1 MYSPRLSKSTSPTA
15 IILVSLLFLG
25 TLPIAQLVSASNSAV
40 VDTDTNTVYFDEIIY
55 HESEQPLFASDKT
68 LFTVPNIGS
77 GDGAACTAI
86 QVLEAVYTGN
96 VQWDCRDLDGDGYT
110 GVWDLNGGHHL
121 EHDRYSANIYLVYQY
136 KIEYYGDLTF
146 ETTTTWD
153 YNTPPQTL
161 TELTDS
167 NENFIVSA
175 KASLRLKIDRD
186 YVGPNGNQN
195 INRNTLNF
203 DIPVVN
209 PFNDID
215 GDGSSINF
223 KGTKFYI
230 WDNYVEFASEY
241 DENDKLGINHD
252 LDGPIT
258 LYELDLLGLAEN
270 FLQGPQLAL
279 LKAFSYFLS
288 INFEIDL
295 DLELDMKNYVQ
306 VLLGMN
312 SVSSIRSTYNSD
324 STRSGYGCFMGSSL
338 SMNKCN
344 KMVPGSGSQMNGVVG
359 FYHMISTKESYSA
372 NIVIDHSDSAIA
384 RTLWGLFTDGQ
395 PKVYPIASGYF
406 ATQSSSNHLTM
417 SSSSFAIDSTNSY
430 IMTTPPNSVPEITIT
445 DGTTEVS
452 NIVTNLGVDNSITV
466 YTYDADSDVLSGNVA
481 WGDGTYSSLNSNS
494 PQTLTHTYTDT
505 GIYHIGVEVSD
516 GKDLSYGDPLKVI
529 VTPQSSALSDL
540 SISVAE
546 IVIDEGDSMSF
557 SLDSTSSMST
567 TEYIFDDAKG
577 NEERIEPSSG
587 ELETVMRN
595 VQYQNPGEYYPNLQ
609 AYDSSGNLIGYDEVK
624 IRVLPDFGNGTYDI
638 TQFEILGDGILVV
651 IDDDGSQ
658 LYTDERTEHYE
669 NSNISSISLIN
680 AVSKV
685 ATIRNK
691 SVEFFIVGDT
701 DLDGAV
707 DTFGSNGPG
716 LRILSQYSTVIW
728 TTGSDPSPLTDFDE
742 AVLRTYVRSNGA
754 FVMFS
759 QDYLWGVNSSQN
771 TWYPGSFAYDILGV
785 SSSEQEIGEP
795 GGNFISNNE
804 PPFFGLGEVELSELT
819 NYSYQDH
826 LSNEETSYFYPEFQD
841 FESSSVHGV
850 KSRYVNPQTNPWTDM
865 GQGTINWRTWS
876 YWQRDCSA
884 STSGSCSLKSAPANN
899 NNAKLMYADVPT
911 LNVPTQIQFNY
922 FVSSEANKDIL
933 KFSVNGQE
941 IQRWS
946 GTSMSQWG
954 TFTHTLS
961 AGSHQLEWAYV
972 KDSSG
977 SAGADAGWID
987 AVYICCNTQTSE
999 RVLVSEIMP
1008 IGDSNYGLMHRV
1020 LTDADNDGS
1029 ADTFSD
1035 VFFFSMDPVQIDK
1048 KYDLESMFI
1057 NLLDTSVNRNPIPWT
1072 PDGGIET
1079 RAKANWLFMDD
1090 SRLLPSNWG
1099 GQHQVG
1105 EQWYKMRLF
1114 DGQNIEINFG
1124 LTSSS
1129 SDVYNNYDIADLRLY
1144 DIEDN
1149 PIVGSLIS
1157 SDEWVLNYTAPATG
1171 TYYLKVDLSL
1181 TGSNQSSSGSIL
1193 PFYTLVATTKSDDF
1207 TSDLQLN
1214 GVAISDS
1221 LTPQNWAG
1229 AEDYSST
1236 TFNLGTLQGN
1246 SPYGINLDQI
1256 DDFGSN
1262 SLQYTIYDSDNYQ
1275 IYDSNTFNLTSTK
1288 KYSILFE
1295 LQSSANVSIV
1305 IDHIGNY
1312 EHPLLG
1318 TFGYEIDFWGIPGP
1332 DISEQSSGIYKLSE
1346 NSLQNLW
1353 ISSSLDQSD
1362 TFTVDSSWDEK
1373 MIVEFETE
1381 SADFNAYATV
1391 QCPNQQAI
1399 TQSLYDGIIEVECI
1413 EPFSEA
1419 IIQIFTND
1427 IFLPYS
1433 IIYVN
1438 DDNVNLAEMNKP
1450 MFGLN
1455 QNSGVSDVWLLPY
1468 VSDGRLLVIE
1478 TEETGSVSFFD
1489 RMNSLIASE
1498 MTTSGLMFVPEN
1510 AYRIKLDTN
1519 GEYQFLLFEPNELEI
1534 IVEYPEIITIGEI
1547 IQMNVSIA
1555 NSFDFVSKM
1564 SQERFAHMW
1573 DIESP
1578 DLEFYISQNQNS
1590 IQLVDQQTV
1599 DDSIIGHVNNEIK
1612 SSYSIDSNQLEIGS
1626 NLVSFE
1632 FSSDWHGE
1640 FELHVEIDIFDKV
1653 NTVPEISGPTY
1664 LEFNQSNGS
1673 AFWTYEISDLD
1684 DDALTISLAQQVD
1697 GLEIGP
1703 TSIDSSGTL
1712 GVNWEFT
1719 DLEDE
1724 NYEITIIVEDQEARV
1739 EYNTVLK
1746 LIFVEI
1752 TPDDIFGCLDASA
1765 LNYNEMATVDDGS
1778 CQFEEVIVNETN
1790 ETVDDDID
1798 DENNITEDDNDKSGD
1813 ESKADSAE
1821 DNTMM
1826 YSILGIIVFL
1836 LLCVVFISVRVSRK
1850 KKINQTNIFDEPNLV
1865 DDVSYLNHFQ
1875 SNTSIQSHNAEFVAP
1890 VSQQQPVQ
1898 VSNVQTNIGPTRVDN
1913 YMQLTGGGQY
1923 STDQRGVIYTDPSGV
1938 EWVQLGDGSF
1948 VRVN

>member
-1 MYSPRLSKSTSPTA
+1 MTKSTNYVA
-15 IILVSLLFLG
+15 IVLVSLLFLG

-40 VDTDTNTVYFDEIIY
+40 VDTDTNTVSFDEVIY

-68 LFTVPNIGS
+68 LFTVPAMGKTDYALCTGIQAAQYITSGS
-77 GDGAACTAI
+77 YYWNCD
-86 QVLEAVYTGN
+86 
-96 VQWDCRDLDGDGYT
+96 DLDGDGSFL
-110 GVWDLNGGHHL
+110 WDTDGHFL

-153 YNTPPQTL
+153 YNTQPYTS
-161 TELTDS
+161 TELIDS

-195 INRNTLNF
+195 INRNTLDF

-215 GDGSSINF
+215 GDGSSVTF
-223 KGTKFYI
+223 KGTTFYL
-230 WDNYVEFASEY
+230 WDSYVEFAQEY
-241 DENDKLGINHD
+241 NENDMLGTNHD
-252 LDGPIT
+252 LDGAIT
-258 LYELDLLGLAEN
+258 LYEVDILGLAGKILTGSA
-270 FLQGPQLAL
+270 LQI
-279 LKAFSYFLS
+279 LKAFSYFIS
-288 INFEIDL
+288 VTFEINL
-295 DLELDMKNYVQ
+295 DLEVDMKNYVQ

-324 STRSGYGCFMGSSL
+324 GTRSGYSCWMGSS
-338 SMNKCN
+338 SSQNTCN
-344 KMVPGSGSQMNGVVG
+344 KMVTGSGSQMNGVLG
-359 FYHMISTKESYSA
+359 FYHTISTKESYSA
-372 NIVIDHSDSAIA
+372 NIVVDHSDSYTAQEI
-384 RTLWGLFTDGQ
+384 WGWFTNGQ
-395 PKVYPIASGYF
+395 PKTYPISSGHH
-406 ATQSSSNHLTM
+406 TTSSRENHLTL

-430 IMTTPPNSVPEITIT
+430 IMTTPPNNKPEITIT
-445 DGTTEVS
+445 DGTEEIS
-452 NIVTNLGVDNSITV
+452 NIFTNTGIQNSITI
-466 YTYDADSDVLSGNVA
+466 YTYDADGDSLTGSVA
-481 WGDGTYSSLNSNS
+481 WGDGTYTTLNSNS
-494 PQTLTHTYTDT
+494 PQSLTHTYTDT

-516 GKDLSYGDPLKVI
+516 GKDFSYGDSLKVI
-529 VTPQSSALSDL
+529 VTPQSSAVSDL
-540 SISVAE
+540 SISVPD
-546 IVIDEGDSMSF
+546 ILVDEGDSMSF
-557 SLDSTSSMST
+557 TLDSTSSISA
-567 TEYIFDDAKG
+567 TEYVFDDAQG
-577 NEERIEPSSG
+577 NEEMIQPSTGNLQS
-587 ELETVMRN
+587 LTRN
-595 VQYQNPGEYYPNLQ
+595 IQYQSPGEYYPNLQ
-609 AYDSSGNLIGYDEVK
+609 AYDSSGNLIGFDEVK

-638 TQFEILGDGILVV
+638 TQFEILGDGILIV

-685 ATIRNK
+685 ATIRDK

-987 AVYICCNTQTSE
+987 AVYICCNTQTTE

-1114 DGQNIEINFG
+1114 DGQNIEINFA
-1124 LTSSS
+1124 LTSSN
-1129 SDVYNNYDIADLRLY
+1129 SDVYNNYDIADLRLH
-1144 DIEDN
+1144 DMDDN

-1275 IYDSNTFNLTSTK
+1275 IYDSNIFNLTSTK

-1295 LQSSANVSIV
+1295 LQSSANVSIM

-1362 TFTVDSSWDEK
+1362 TITVDSSWDEK

-1399 TQSLYDGIIEVECI
+1399 TQSLYD
-1413 EPFSEA
+1413 
-1419 IIQIFTND
+1419 
-1427 IFLPYS
+1427 
-1433 IIYVN
+1433 
-1438 DDNVNLAEMNKP
+1438 
-1450 MFGLN
+1450 
-1455 QNSGVSDVWLLPY
+1455 
-1468 VSDGRLLVIE
+1468 
-1478 TEETGSVSFFD
+1478 
-1489 RMNSLIASE
+1489 
-1498 MTTSGLMFVPEN
+1498 
-1510 AYRIKLDTN
+1510 
-1519 GEYQFLLFEPNELEI
+1519 
-1534 IVEYPEIITIGEI
+1534 
-1547 IQMNVSIA
+1547 
-1555 NSFDFVSKM
+1555 
-1564 SQERFAHMW
+1564 
-1573 DIESP
+1573 
-1578 DLEFYISQNQNS
+1578 
-1590 IQLVDQQTV
+1590 
-1599 DDSIIGHVNNEIK
+1599 
-1612 SSYSIDSNQLEIGS
+1612 
-1626 NLVSFE
+1626 
-1632 FSSDWHGE
+1632 
-1640 FELHVEIDIFDKV
+1640 
-1653 NTVPEISGPTY
+1653 
-1664 LEFNQSNGS
+1664 
-1673 AFWTYEISDLD
+1673 
-1684 DDALTISLAQQVD
+1684 
-1697 GLEIGP
+1697 
-1703 TSIDSSGTL
+1703 
-1712 GVNWEFT
+1712 
-1719 DLEDE
+1719 
-1724 NYEITIIVEDQEARV
+1724 
-1739 EYNTVLK
+1739 
-1746 LIFVEI
+1746 
-1752 TPDDIFGCLDASA
+1752 
-1765 LNYNEMATVDDGS
+1765 
-1778 CQFEEVIVNETN
+1778 
-1790 ETVDDDID
+1790 
-1798 DENNITEDDNDKSGD
+1798 
-1813 ESKADSAE
+1813 
-1821 DNTMM
+1821 
-1826 YSILGIIVFL
+1826 
-1836 LLCVVFISVRVSRK
+1836 
-1850 KKINQTNIFDEPNLV
+1850 
-1865 DDVSYLNHFQ
+1865 
-1875 SNTSIQSHNAEFVAP
+1875 
-1890 VSQQQPVQ
+1890 
-1898 VSNVQTNIGPTRVDN
+1898 
-1913 YMQLTGGGQY
+1913 
-1923 STDQRGVIYTDPSGV
+1923 
-1938 EWVQLGDGSF
+1938 
-1948 VRVN
+1948 

>member
-1 MYSPRLSKSTSPTA
+1 MYSPKLTKSTSPIA

-68 LFTVPNIGS
+68 LFTVPHLGT

-209 PFNDID
+209 PFTDID

-230 WDNYVEFASEY
+230 WDSYVEFASEY

-384 RTLWGLFTDGQ
+384 RTLWGWFTDGQ

-430 IMTTPPNSVPEITIT
+430 IMTTPPNSAPEITIT

-452 NIVTNLGVDNSITV
+452 NVVTNLGVDNSITV

-516 GKDLSYGDPLKVI
+516 GKDLAYGDPLKVI

-587 ELETVMRN
+587 ELETIIRN
-595 VQYQNPGEYYPNLQ
+595 IQYQNPGEYYPNLQ

-651 IDDDGSQ
+651 IDDEGSQ

-669 NSNISSISLIN
+669 NSNISSVSLIN

-701 DLDGAV
+701 NLDGTV

-728 TTGSDPSPLTDFDE
+728 TTGSDISPLTEFDE
-742 AVLRTYVRSNGA
+742 AVLKTYVRSKGSLIL
-754 FVMFS
+754 FS

-771 TWYPGSFAYDILGV
+771 VWYPGSFAYDILGV
-785 SSSEQEIGEP
+785 ASSQQEVGEP
-795 GGNFISNNE
+795 TGNFISNND
-804 PPFFGLGEVELSELT
+804 PPFYGLGEVELSELT
-819 NYSYQDH
+819 ENSFQDH
-826 LSNEETSYFYPEFQD
+826 ISNEQTSYMWPEFQD
-841 FESSSVHGV
+841 FESSSVHGA

-865 GQGTINWRTWS
+865 GQGTINWRTWT
-876 YWQRDCSA
+876 YWQRDCSVSA
-884 STSGSCSLKSAPANN
+884 VGSCSLKSAPANN

-911 LNVPTQIQFNY
+911 LNVATQISFNY
-922 FVSSEANKDIL
+922 FVSSEASYDIL

-946 GTSMSQWG
+946 GTSMTQWG

-972 KDSSG
+972 KDASG
-977 SAGADAGWID
+977 SAGSDAAWID
-987 AVYICCNTQTSE
+987 AVYLCCNTVTTE
-999 RVLVSEIMP
+999 MPTVTEIMQ
-1008 IGDSNYGLMHRV
+1008 IGESNYGLKHQA

-1029 ADTFSD
+1029 PDTVTN
-1035 VFFFSMDPVQIDK
+1035 VFFFSIDPVQIDK
-1048 KYDLESMFI
+1048 KYDLENIFL
-1057 NLLDTSVNRNPIPWT
+1057 NLIDTSVNRNPIAYT
-1072 PDGGIET
+1072 PGGGIET
-1079 RAKANWLFMDD
+1079 REKANWLFMDD
-1090 SRLLPSNWG
+1090 SNLKASSWG
-1099 GQHQVG
+1099 YQHNIG

-1114 DGQNIEINFG
+1114 DGQNIEINFD
-1124 LTSSS
+1124 LRTTN
-1129 SDVYNNYDIADLRLY
+1129 SDVYNNYDIADFTLY
-1144 DIEDN
+1144 DVDDN
-1149 PIVGSLIS
+1149 AVTGSFITT
-1157 SDEWVLNYTAPATG
+1157 DNWMLNYTAEKTG
-1171 TYYLKVDLSL
+1171 TYYIKVNLAL

-1193 PFYTLVATTKSDDF
+1193 PFYTLEATTKTDNF
-1207 TSDLQLN
+1207 TSDIQLN
-1214 GVAISDS
+1214 GNSVSDS
-1221 LTPQNWAG
+1221 LTPVNWAG

-1236 TFNLGTLQGN
+1236 FFDLGTLQAN
-1246 SPYGINLDQI
+1246 APYGIDLNFI
-1256 DDFGSN
+1256 DGSELN
-1262 SLQYTIYDSDNYQ
+1262 TLEYIIFDTDTGGFYQNDTFSLTS
-1275 IYDSNTFNLTSTK
+1275 SNTF
-1288 KYSILFE
+1288 SILFE
-1295 LQSSANVSIV
+1295 LQSSANVSILV
-1305 IDHIGNY
+1305 SHIGDY

-1318 TFGYEIDFWGIPGP
+1318 TLGYEINFWGVPGP
-1332 DISEQSSGIYKLSE
+1332 DLSDLSSTTYKLSE
-1346 NSLQNLW
+1346 NTQQEFW
-1353 ISSSLDQSD
+1353 VSSTLDSSD
-1362 TFTVDSSWDEK
+1362 TFVVDSSWDEN
-1373 MIVEFETE
+1373 MAIEFETE
-1381 SADFNAYATV
+1381 SSNFNAYAII

-1399 TQSLYDGIIEVECI
+1399 TQSLYSGIIQIDCEETFYEVV
-1413 EPFSEA
+1413 
-1419 IIQIFTND
+1419 IQIFTND
-1427 IFLPYS
+1427 VYMPYKLNF
-1433 IIYVN
+1433 VN
-1438 DDNVNLAEMNKP
+1438 QDTQNKAMMHTP
-1450 MFGLN
+1450 TFGIN
-1455 QNSGVSDVWLLPY
+1455 QNSGIYDSWLLEY
-1468 VSDGRLLVIE
+1468 VSDGRILHIDSEQSGSIIFYDRTNSEISTENTDDELL
-1478 TEETGSVSFFD
+1478 
-1489 RMNSLIASE
+1489 
-1498 MTTSGLMFVPEN
+1498 FVPED
-1510 AYRIKLDTN
+1510 AYRLKIETLGDYK
-1519 GEYQFLLFEPNELEI
+1519 FIIFEPHELEI
-1534 IVEYPEIITIGEI
+1534 LVVQPEIITIGDVIDIRISVSNTIDFNDKMTQDRLLQMWEI
-1547 IQMNVSIA
+1547 SA
-1555 NSFDFVSKM
+1555 PS
-1564 SQERFAHMW
+1564 
-1573 DIESP
+1573 
-1578 DLEFYISQNQNS
+1578 LEFNISEGQNS
-1590 IQLVDQQTV
+1590 IQLIEQVLT
-1599 DDSIIGHVNNEIK
+1599 DDSTLNNIDHRLQSNYSVDSSQLSIGL
-1612 SSYSIDSNQLEIGS
+1612 NQI
-1626 NLVSFE
+1626 SFE
-1632 FSSDWHGE
+1632 LNSNWHGE
-1640 FELHVEIDIFDKV
+1640 FEFNLQLTVFDKI
-1653 NTVPEISGPTY
+1653 NTIPEITGPTY

-1673 AFWTYEISDLD
+1673 AFWTYDISDID
-1684 DDALTISLAQQVD
+1684 EEVLTISLGQEVN

-1703 TSIDSSGTL
+1703 TTIDSSGTL
-1712 GVNWEFT
+1712 GVNWVFS

-1724 NYEITIIVEDQEARV
+1724 DYTVTIVVEDQESRV
-1739 EYNTVLK
+1739 EYTTTLK
-1746 LIFVEI
+1746 LIFEEI
-1752 TPDDIFGCLDASA
+1752 VPEDVLGCSDLTA
-1765 LNYNEMATVDDGS
+1765 LNYNELVTVDDGS
-1778 CQFEEVIVNETN
+1778 CLYEDVTQDNETN
-1790 ETVDDDID
+1790 QTNVEDDDSQTNKSEGD
-1798 DENNITEDDNDKSGD
+1798 NENPND
-1813 ESKADSAE
+1813 ESKSSSGD

-1826 YSILGIIVFL
+1826 YSIIGVIVLLLLGIL
-1836 LLCVVFISVRVSRK
+1836 VVTLRASKSSSLRETNQFDINEEFNDISY
-1850 KKINQTNIFDEPNLV
+1850 Q
-1865 DDVSYLNHFQ
+1865 NHFP
-1875 SNTSIQSHNAEFVAP
+1875 SPTNTVNQNTNFVASITTPP
-1890 VSQQQPVQ
+1890 VVQ
-1898 VSNVQTNIGPTRVDN
+1898 EPTTPARVDS
-1913 YMQLTGGGQY
+1913 YMQLTGGGEY
-1923 STDQRGVIYTDPSGV
+1923 STDQRGVIYTDPSGI

-1948 VRVN
+1948 IRIN

>member
-1 MYSPRLSKSTSPTA
+1 MAKSTSPLA
-15 IILVSLLFLG
+15 IVLVSLLFLG
-25 TLPIAQLVSASNSAV
+25 TLPIAQLVSASNTAV
-40 VDTDTNTVYFDEIIY
+40 VDTDTNTVYFDEVIY

-68 LFTVPNIGS
+68 LFTVPAMGRTDYALCTGIQAAQLITSGS
-77 GDGAACTAI
+77 YFWNCD
-86 QVLEAVYTGN
+86 
-96 VQWDCRDLDGDGYT
+96 DLDGDGWFALDT
-110 GVWDLNGGHHL
+110 DGHFL

-136 KIEYYGDLTF
+136 KIEYSGDLTF

-153 YNTPPQTL
+153 YNTQPYTSTKL
-161 TELTDS
+161 IDS

-195 INRNTLNF
+195 INRNTLDF

-215 GDGSSINF
+215 GDGSSVSF
-223 KGTKFYI
+223 KGTTFYL
-230 WDNYVEFASEY
+230 WDSYVEFASEY
-241 DENDKLGINHD
+241 NENDMLGTNHD
-252 LDGPIT
+252 LDGAIT
-258 LYELDLLGLAEN
+258 LYEVDILGLAGKILTGSA
-270 FLQGPQLAL
+270 LQI
-279 LKAFSYFLS
+279 LKAFSYFIS
-288 INFEIDL
+288 VTFEINL
-295 DLELDMKNYVQ
+295 DLEVDMRNYVQ

-324 STRSGYGCFMGSSL
+324 SARSGYACFMGSS
-338 SMNKCN
+338 STTNTCD
-344 KMVPGSGSQMNGVVG
+344 KMVTGSGSQMNGVLG
-359 FYHMISTKESYSA
+359 FYHTISTKESYSA
-372 NIVIDHSDSAIA
+372 NIVVDHSDSDTAQEI
-384 RTLWGLFTDGQ
+384 WGWFTNGQ
-395 PKVYPIASGYF
+395 PKTYPISSGHY
-406 ATQSSSNHLTM
+406 TTRSTENHLTL
-417 SSSSFAIDSTNSY
+417 SSSSFAVDSTNSY
-430 IMTTPPNSVPEITIT
+430 IMTTPPNNRPEITIT
-445 DGTTEVS
+445 DGSEEIA
-452 NIVTNLGVDNSITV
+452 NIFTNTGIQNSITI
-466 YTYDADSDVLSGNVA
+466 YTYDADGDSLTGSVS
-481 WGDGTYSSLNSNS
+481 WGDGTYTTLNSNS
-494 PQTLTHTYTDT
+494 PQSLTHTYTDT

-516 GKDLSYGDPLKVI
+516 GKDFSYGDSLKVI
-529 VTPQSSALSDL
+529 VTPQSSAVSDL
-540 SISVAE
+540 SISVPD
-546 IVIDEGDSMSF
+546 ILIDEGDSMSF
-557 SLDSTSSMST
+557 TLDSTSSIST
-567 TEYIFDDAKG
+567 TEYVFDDAQG
-577 NEERIEPSSG
+577 NEEMIQPSTGNLQS
-587 ELETVMRN
+587 LTRN
-595 VQYQNPGEYYPNLQ
+595 IQYQSPGEYYPSLR
-609 AYDSSGNLIGYDEVK
+609 AYDSNGNLIGYETIK

-685 ATIRNK
+685 ATIRDK

-728 TTGSDPSPLTDFDE
+728 TTGSDPTPLTDFDE

-754 FVMFS
+754 LIMFS

-819 NYSYQDH
+819 NYSFQDH
-826 LSNEETSYFYPEFQD
+826 LSNEETSYFWPEFQD

-850 KSRYVNPQTNPWTDM
+850 KSRYVNPQTSPWTDM

-922 FVSSEANKDIL
+922 FVSSEANYDIL

-946 GTSMSQWG
+946 GTSMTQWG

-972 KDSSG
+972 KDASG
-977 SAGADAGWID
+977 SAGSDAAWID
-987 AVYICCNTQTSE
+987 AVYICCNTQTVE
-999 RVLVSEIMP
+999 RPTVTEIMP
-1008 IGDSNYGLMHRV
+1008 IGESNYGLMNRA
-1020 LTDADNDGS
+1020 LTDADNDGTP
-1029 ADTFSD
+1029 DTVTD
-1035 VFFFSMDPVQIDK
+1035 VFFFSIDPVQIDK

-1072 PDGGIET
+1072 PEGGIET

-1090 SRLLPSNWG
+1090 SRLLASNWG
-1099 GQHQVG
+1099 GQHQIG

-1114 DGQNIEINFG
+1114 DGQNIQINFG

-1144 DIEDN
+1144 DIDDN
-1149 PIVGSLIS
+1149 PIIGSIIS

-1221 LTPQNWAG
+1221 LTPRNWAG

-1236 TFNLGTLQGN
+1236 IFNLGTLQGN

-1256 DDFGSN
+1256 DEFGSN
-1262 SLQYTIYDSDNYQ
+1262 SLQYTIYDSDSYQ
-1275 IYDSNTFNLTSTK
+1275 IYESNTFNLTSTK
-1288 KYSILFE
+1288 RHSILFE
-1295 LQSSANVSIV
+1295 LQSSANVSFMIE
-1305 IDHIGNY
+1305 HIGNY

-1332 DISEQSSGIYKLSE
+1332 DITEQSSGIYKLSE
-1346 NSLQNLW
+1346 NTPQNLW

-1381 SADFNAYATV
+1381 SSNFDAYATV

-1419 IIQIFTND
+1419 IIEIFTND

-1438 DDNVNLAEMNKP
+1438 KNNDNLAEMNKP

-1455 QNSGVSDVWLLPY
+1455 QNSGSSDVWILPY
-1468 VSDGRLLVIE
+1468 ISDGRLLVIE

-1489 RMNSLIASE
+1489 RMNSLIVSE
-1498 MTTSGLMFVPEN
+1498 MTTSEIMFVPEN
-1510 AYRIKLDTN
+1510 AYRIKVQTT
-1519 GEYQFLLFEPNELEI
+1519 GEYQFLLFEPNDLEI
-1534 IVEYPEIITIGEI
+1534 TLEYPQIITIGEI
-1547 IQMNVSIA
+1547 IQMNVSIT
-1555 NSFDFVSKM
+1555 NSFDFISKM

-1573 DIESP
+1573 DIEYP
-1578 DLEFYISQNQNS
+1578 NLELYISQNQNS
-1590 IQLVDQQTV
+1590 IQLIDQQTV
-1599 DDSIIGHVNNEIK
+1599 NYSTSGVVNNEIR
-1612 SSYSIDSNQLEIGS
+1612 SSFSIDSGQLEIGS
-1626 NLVSFE
+1626 NLVSFDY
-1632 FSSDWHGE
+1632 SSDWHGE
-1640 FELHVEIDIFDKV
+1640 FELHVEIDVFDKI
-1653 NTVPEISGPTY
+1653 NTIPEISGPTY

-1673 AFWTYEISDLD
+1673 AFWTYEVSDLD
-1684 DDALTISLAQQVD
+1684 GDVLTVSLAQPVD

-1703 TSIDSSGTL
+1703 TSIDSTGTL
-1712 GVNWEFT
+1712 GVNWAFA

-1724 NYEITIIVEDQEARV
+1724 NYEITIIIEDDESLI

-1746 LIFVEI
+1746 LIFETI
-1752 TPDDIFGCLDASA
+1752 TPADVYGCLDVNA

-1778 CQFEEVIVNETN
+1778 CQFEEVIENETN
-1790 ETVDDDID
+1790 QTVDDDID
-1798 DENNITEDDNDKSGD
+1798 DANNLTEDDNDKSGD
-1813 ESKADSAE
+1813 ESKADSAD

-1826 YSILGIIVFL
+1826 YSIFGIIAFL
-1836 LLCVVFISVRVSRK
+1836 LLCVVLISLRVSRSK
-1850 KKINQTNIFDEPNLV
+1850 RIDQPNIFEEQNLV
-1865 DDVSYLNHFQ
+1865 EDLSYLNQFQ
-1875 SNTSIQSHNAEFVAP
+1875 PSTSIQSHSAEFVAP
-1890 VSQQQPVQ
+1890 ISQVQPVQ
-1898 VSNVQTNIGPTRVDN
+1898 APTVQANNGPTRVES

-1923 STDQRGVIYTDPSGV
+1923 STDQRGVVYTDPSGV

-1948 VRVN
+1948 VRIN